1 LKVLIVEDDAVSR
14 RVLQVTLT
22 KWGYHVVTASNGLEA
37 WQILRQSDAPRLAIV
52 DWVMPG
58 MDGLELCREIRK
70 MDDVPYIYTLLLT
83 GKGSTEDVVEGMH
96 AGADDYIRKPFDP
109 GELKVR
115 LRAGKRILDL
125 QAELL
130 AARESLRYQAT
141 HDSLTGLLNRGA
153 ILEFLRN
160 EVEKTSRRNIDLSLI
175 VADVD
180 HFKQINDTYGHIVG
194 DAVLCEAGRRM
205 KNAVRSDDSVGRY
218 GGEEFL
224 IVLPGCSADQAM
236 GLSER
241 LKSDISGQAVELPG
255 MSITF
260 TISFGLASAKCRQG
274 EDAGRLVQ
282 AADRALYQAKNRGR
296 NCIVLAEEAEDCITR

>member
-1 LKVLIVEDDAVSR
+1 MKVLIVEDDAVSR

-22 KWGYHVVTASNGLEA
+22 KWGYHVVTAPNGLEA
-37 WQILRQSDAPRLAIV
+37 WQILRQSDAPRMAIV

-83 GKGSTEDVVEGMH
+83 GKGSKEDVVEGMH

-125 QAELL
+125 QAELV

-153 ILEFLRN
+153 ILEVLRN
-160 EVEKTSRRNIDLSLI
+160 EVEKTTRRKVGLSLV

-180 HFKQINDTYGHIVG
+180 HFKKINDTYGHVVG
-194 DAVLCEAGRRM
+194 DAVLCEAARRM
-205 KNAVRSDDSVGRY
+205 KNAVRSEDSVGRY

-241 LKSDISGQAVELPG
+241 LKSGITDQEVELPG
-255 MSITF
+255 MSISF
-260 TISFGLASAKCRQG
+260 TISLGVANAKGRQG
-274 EDAGRLVQ
+274 EDAGHLVQ

-296 NCIVLAEEAEDCITR
+296 NSIVLAEEPEDCLIR